1 MLMPEFPPPETH
13 AAYPARDPYG
23 EFPADDAYPASGFA
37 PRLMWL
43 SVLPAAVVALLGAAT
58 VLYVLVAFAET
69 VTTRMGA
76 ALILAWIV
84 CVVVVAIAANR
95 ASAVD
100 RLILARIGALRSST
114 AQRRAEVRRLAERLH
129 RGDRL
134 ESPAELAPAAGDD
147 GFALLQRDLD
157 EVLHV
162 AQVAVVEASAA
173 PPAPPV
179 TNPGHQVE
187 VFVNLAR
194 RLQSLVHR
202 EIQLLDDLENQVEDP
217 DLLKGLFQVDHLATR
232 IRRHAENLAVLG
244 GAVSRRQW
252 SRPVALTEVLRSAI
266 AEVQHYS
273 RVKLVP
279 PIEGTLG
286 GHAVADI
293 IHLVAELVENATNFS
308 APQTQV
314 LLRAQTVT
322 AGVAVEVEDRG
333 LGMPLADQDRVNR
346 LLVDPTGIDVG
357 ELLRDG
363 RIGLFVV
370 GAIAR
375 RHGIT
380 VRLQTNI
387 YGGIQAVL
395 ILPHGLL
402 GAPPQRRE
410 SWQETRSQPR
420 VQLPRHEPPLAVAA
434 NASTA
439 PPAYLPAPAP
449 PQAHDRSPMPSQGI
463 RVEQTAQPAP
473 AWDSAYSPTDS
484 PAAVPAASEAA
495 RYAPGT
501 PAEGTAASGRTA
513 AQIDGGNGRP
523 QLPHRRP
530 QAHLAPQ
537 LQDAPRAP
545 LPEEQVAEPNPTLM
559 ATFTRA
565 FSQGEA
571 GTGGNDRSEGRLGGT
586 S

>member
-1 MLMPEFPPPETH
+1 M
-13 AAYPARDPYG
+13 
-23 EFPADDAYPASGFA
+23 
-37 PRLMWL
+37 
-43 SVLPAAVVALLGAAT
+43 
-58 VLYVLVAFAET
+58 
-69 VTTRMGA
+69 

-84 CVVVVAIAANR
+84 GVVVVAVAANR
-95 ASAVD
+95 ANAID
-100 RLILARIGALRSST
+100 RLLIARIGALRSS
-114 AQRRAEVRRLAERLH
+114 AIQRRAEVQQLTERLR

-134 ESPAELAPAAGDD
+134 ESPAALVPGGGGD
-147 GFALLQRDLD
+147 GFARLQRELD

-162 AQVAVVEASAA
+162 AQVAVVEASTVATA
-173 PPAPPV
+173 PSAP
-179 TNPGHQVE
+179 NSGHQVE

-252 SRPVALTEVLRSAI
+252 SRPVALTEVLRSAM

-286 GHAVADI
+286 GHAVADV

-308 APQTQV
+308 APHTQV

-322 AGVAVEVEDRG
+322 AGIAVEIEDRG
-333 LGMPLADQDRVNR
+333 LGMPLADQDRVNH

-357 ELLRDG
+357 DLLRDG
-363 RIGLFVV
+363 RIGLYVV

-395 ILPHGLL
+395 ILPPGLL
-402 GAPPQRRE
+402 GEPPQRRE
-410 SWQETRSQPR
+410 SWHEPQPQPM
-420 VQLPRHEPPLAVAA
+420 VQTPRHEPPLAVAA
-434 NASTA
+434 DASTA
-439 PPAYLPAPAP
+439 PSAYPGASAP
-449 PQAHDRSPMPSQGI
+449 PRAGDRAPTVRQWA
-463 RVEQTAQPAP
+463 RAEQPAQPA
-473 AWDSAYSPTDS
+473 AWD
-484 PAAVPAASEAA
+484 PAAPPSGRPAAG
-495 RYAPGT
+495 RI
-501 PAEGTAASGRTA
+501 PAGSADGTAASDPAA
-513 AQIDGGNGRP
+513 AQVAGGSNPRP
-523 QLPHRRP
+523 QLPHRKR
-530 QAHLAPQ
+530 QTHLAPQ
-537 LQDAPRAP
+537 LQGAPRVPVSA
-545 LPEEQVAEPNPTLM
+545 EEVGEPDPTLM

-565 FSQGEA
+565 FSQGDPGA
-571 GTGGNDRSEGRLGGT
+571 GGNHGSEARSGGI

>member
-1 MLMPEFPPPETH
+1 M
-13 AAYPARDPYG
+13 
-23 EFPADDAYPASGFA
+23 
-37 PRLMWL
+37 
-43 SVLPAAVVALLGAAT
+43 LPAAVVALLGAAA
-58 VLYVLVAFAET
+58 VFYVLVVSGAT
-69 VTTRMGA
+69 VTVRMGA
-76 ALILAWIV
+76 VLILAWIV
-84 CVVVVAIAANR
+84 AVVVVAVAATR
-95 ASAVD
+95 ANAID
-100 RLILARIGALRSST
+100 RMVVAKIGAVRSST
-114 AQRRAEVRRLAERLH
+114 IQRRAEVQQLIERLR

-134 ESPAELAPAAGDD
+134 ESPAELLPGRLDD
-147 GFALLQRDLD
+147 GFAVLQRELD
-157 EVLHV
+157 EALH
-162 AQVAVVEASAA
+162 AAEVAVVEASAVA
-173 PPAPPV
+173 PAPPV
-179 TNPGHQVE
+179 PNSGYQVE

-252 SRPVALTEVLRSAI
+252 SRPVALTEVLRSAM
-266 AEVQHYS
+266 AEVQQYS

-286 GHAVADI
+286 GHAVADV

-308 APQTQV
+308 APHTQV
-314 LLRAQTVT
+314 LLRAQAVT
-322 AGVAVEVEDRG
+322 AGIAVEVEDRG
-333 LGMPLADQDRVNR
+333 LGIPLADQDRVNQ

-395 ILPHGLL
+395 ILPPGLL

-410 SWQETRSQPR
+410 SWHETQPQPM
-420 VQLPRHEPPLAVAA
+420 VQPPRHEPPHAVAA
-434 NASTA
+434 TASA
-439 PPAYLPAPAP
+439 PPPTYSPAPA
-449 PQAHDRSPMPSQGI
+449 QLGAHDRTPTGSQGI
-463 RVEQTAQPAP
+463 EQAAP
-473 AWDSAYSPTDS
+473 RAAAWDYALSPTNS
-484 PAAVPAASEAA
+484 SAALPAASGFARYTAGPVAEEAA
-495 RYAPGT
+495 AG
-501 PAEGTAASGRTA
+501 GTAAGQA
-513 AQIDGGNGRP
+513 VDGDARP
-523 QLPHRRP
+523 RLPHRRP
-530 QAHLAPQ
+530 QTHLAPQ
-537 LQDAPRAP
+537 LQGAPTASVSK
-545 LPEEQVAEPNPTLM
+545 EQEAEHNPTLM

-571 GTGGNDRSEGRLGGT
+571 GTGGNDGSESRPGGI

>member
-1 MLMPEFPPPETH
+1 MPEFSPPETR
-13 AAYPARDPYG
+13 AAHRARDPYG
-23 EFPADDAYPASGFA
+23 ESPAHDGYPASGLGS
-37 PRLMWL
+37 RLMWL
-43 SVLPAAVVALLGAAT
+43 AVLPAGVVALLGACA
-58 VLYVLVAFAET
+58 VLYVLAASGGT
-69 VTTRMGA
+69 VTTTMGV
-76 ALILAWIV
+76 ALVLAWIV
-84 CVVVVAIAANR
+84 CVVVVAVAAHR
-95 ASAVD
+95 ANAAD
-100 RLILARIGALRSST
+100 RLVVARIGALRSST
-114 AQRRAEVRRLAERLH
+114 IRGRAEVQQLIERLR

-134 ESPAELAPAAGDD
+134 EPPAELVPGTGDD
-147 GFALLQRDLD
+147 GLALLQRELD
-157 EVLHV
+157 EVLHA
-162 AQVAVVEASAA
+162 AQVAVVEASAVA
-173 PPAPPV
+173 PAAPV
-179 TNPGHQVE
+179 SSSGHQVE

-252 SRPVALTEVLRSAI
+252 SRPVALTEVLRSAM

-286 GHAVADI
+286 GHAVADV
-293 IHLVAELVENATNFS
+293 IHLVAELIENATNFS

-322 AGVAVEVEDRG
+322 AGIAVEVEDRG
-333 LGMPLADQDRVNR
+333 LGMPLADQDQVNH

-395 ILPHGLL
+395 ILPPGLL

-410 SWQETRSQPR
+410 SWHETQPQPM
-420 VQLPRHEPPLAVAA
+420 VQTPRYEPPLAVTAD
-434 NASTA
+434 ASTA
-439 PPAYLPAPAP
+439 PPTSSAASAP
-449 PQAHDRSPMPSQGI
+449 PRASDRTPTARQWT
-463 RVEQTAQPAP
+463 RAEQTAQPP
-473 AWDSAYSPTDS
+473 AWD
-484 PAAVPAASEAA
+484 PAAPPLAGEAAGRIPAASAD
-495 RYAPGT
+495 GT
-501 PAEGTAASGRTA
+501 PASDPATAQVA
-513 AQIDGGNGRP
+513 GGSNLRP
-523 QLPHRRP
+523 QLPHRKR
-530 QAHLAPQ
+530 QTHLAPQ
-537 LQDAPRAP
+537 LLDAPRAP
-545 LPEEQVAEPNPTLM
+545 VSEKEVGEPDPTLM

-565 FSQGEA
+565 FSQGDA
-571 GTGGNDRSEGRLGGT
+571 GAGGNDGSEARFGGI

>member
-1 MLMPEFPPPETH
+1 
-13 AAYPARDPYG
+13 
-23 EFPADDAYPASGFA
+23 
-37 PRLMWL
+37 MWL
-43 SVLPAAVVALLGAAT
+43 SVLPAAVVALLGATA
-58 VLYVLVAFAET
+58 VLCVLVTSGET
-69 VTTRMGA
+69 VTARMGW
-76 ALILAWIV
+76 ALVLAWIA
-84 CVVVVAIAANR
+84 CVVVIAIAANR
-95 ASAVD
+95 ANAVD
-100 RLILARIGALRSST
+100 RLVVARIGAVRSST
-114 AQRRAEVRRLAERLH
+114 THRRAEVQWLIERLR
-129 RGDRL
+129 RGERL
-134 ESPAELAPAAGDD
+134 ESPAELVPGRGDD
-147 GFALLQRDLD
+147 GFALLQRELD
-157 EVLHV
+157 EVLHA
-162 AQVAVVEASAA
+162 AQVAVVEASAVTPAA
-173 PPAPPV
+173 PVP
-179 TNPGHQVE
+179 NSGHQVE

-252 SRPVALTEVLRSAI
+252 SRPVALTEVLRSAM
-266 AEVQHYS
+266 AEVQQYS

-286 GHAVADI
+286 GHAVADV

-308 APQTQV
+308 APHTQV
-314 LLRAQTVT
+314 LLRAQAVT
-322 AGVAVEVEDRG
+322 AGIAVEVEDRG

-395 ILPHGLL
+395 ILPPGLL
-402 GAPPQRRE
+402 GAPPQRSE
-410 SWQETRSQPR
+410 SWHEMQPQPQSM
-420 VQLPRHEPPLAVAA
+420 VQPPRHEPQFAMVASG
-434 NASTA
+434 STPP
-439 PPAYLPAPAP
+439 PPAYSPAPAP
-449 PQAHDRSPMPSQGI
+449 PRVHDRTPMPSEGI
-463 RVEQTAQPAP
+463 RAEVTAQPSA
-473 AWDSAYSPTDS
+473 AWDYLSSPTDS
-484 PAAVPAASEAA
+484 SASLPAASEAA
-495 RYAPGT
+495 RYAG
-501 PAEGTAASGRTA
+501 GTAAEGA
-513 AQIDGGNGRP
+513 AASDPTTSQFADGDARP
-523 QLPHRRP
+523 QLPHRKP
-530 QAHLAPQ
+530 QTHLAPQ
-537 LQDAPRAP
+537 LHGAPSAP
-545 LPEEQVAEPNPTLM
+545 VSVEQVAEHDPTLM

-571 GTGGNDRSEGRLGGT
+571 GTGGNDGSEGRLDGI

>member
-1 MLMPEFPPPETH
+1 M
-13 AAYPARDPYG
+13 
-23 EFPADDAYPASGFA
+23 
-37 PRLMWL
+37 
-43 SVLPAAVVALLGAAT
+43 VIAVLGAAA
-58 VLYVLVAFAET
+58 VLYVLVASGET
-69 VTTRMGA
+69 VTTRMGVV
-76 ALILAWIV
+76 LVLAWIV
-84 CVVVVAIAANR
+84 CVVVIAVAANR
-95 ASAVD
+95 ANAAD
-100 RLILARIGALRSST
+100 RLVTARIDALRSST
-114 AQRRAEVRRLAERLH
+114 NQRRVEVQQRIQRLRRGE
-129 RGDRL
+129 RL
-134 ESPAELAPAAGDD
+134 ESPAELASLTGGD
-147 GFALLQRDLD
+147 GFALLQRELD
-157 EVLHV
+157 EVLHA
-162 AQVAVVEASAA
+162 AQVALAEASAVTPA
-173 PPAPPV
+173 APAPSS
-179 TNPGHQVE
+179 GHQVE

-279 PIEGTLG
+279 PIEGTVG
-286 GHAVADI
+286 GHAVADV

-308 APQTQV
+308 APHTQV
-314 LLRAQTVT
+314 LLRAQAVT
-322 AGVAVEVEDRG
+322 AGIAVEVEDRG

-346 LLVDPTGIDVG
+346 LLADPTGIDVG

-370 GAIAR
+370 GVIAR

-395 ILPHGLL
+395 IVPPGLL

-410 SWQETRSQPR
+410 PWHETQSQPMIHA
-420 VQLPRHEPPLAVAA
+420 PRHEPPSLAVAA
-434 NASTA
+434 TASTA
-439 PPAYLPAPAP
+439 PPAYSPAPAP
-449 PQAHDRSPMPSQGI
+449 PLFNDRTRVAGQGT
-463 RVEQTAQPAP
+463 RAEQVAQPA
-473 AWDSAYSPTDS
+473 AWDWAGPSL
-484 PAAVPAASEAA
+484 A
-495 RYAPGT
+495 REDARHTLT
-501 PAEGTAASGRTA
+501 PAQGNPASDPA
-513 AQIDGGNGRP
+513 PAQVDGSARP
-523 QLPHRRP
+523 QLPHRKP

-537 LQDAPRAP
+537 LQAVSTAP
-545 LPEEQVAEPNPTLM
+545 LAKEEVAEPDPTLM

-571 GTGGNDRSEGRLGGT
+571 GPGGDDGSERRSGGI

>member
-1 MLMPEFPPPETH
+1 MLMPEFSPSDTR
-13 AAYPARDPYG
+13 AAHRARDPHGESPARDG
-23 EFPADDAYPASGFA
+23 RPASGVKSH
-37 PRLMWL
+37 LMWL
-43 SVLPAAVVALLGAAT
+43 AVLPASVVTLLGAVAVVYVLAASGETVTATVGWSLVAAWVMSVAVVAVAAHRANAIDR
-58 VLYVLVAFAET
+58 L
-69 VTTRMGA
+69 
-76 ALILAWIV
+76 
-84 CVVVVAIAANR
+84 VVARIA
-95 ASAVD
+95 
-100 RLILARIGALRSST
+100 ALRSSVV
-114 AQRRAEVRRLAERLH
+114 QRGAEVQHLTERL
-129 RGDRL
+129 RSGDRL
-134 ESPAELAPAAGDD
+134 EAPAELVPGTGRD
-147 GFALLQRDLD
+147 GFALLQRELD

-162 AQVAVVEASAA
+162 AQVAVVEASAVASAA
-173 PPAPPV
+173 PVPH
-179 TNPGHQVE
+179 TGHQVE

-286 GHAVADI
+286 GHAVADV

-308 APQTQV
+308 APHTQV

-322 AGVAVEVEDRG
+322 SGIAVEVEDRG
-333 LGMPLADQDRVNR
+333 LGMPVADQERVNR
-346 LLVDPTGIDVG
+346 LLVDPTVIDVNK
-357 ELLRDG
+357 LLRDG

-375 RHGIT
+375 RHGIA

-395 ILPHGLL
+395 ILPPGLL

-410 SWQETRSQPR
+410 SWHETQPQPI
-420 VQLPRHEPPLAVAA
+420 VQPPRREPSPAVAA
-434 NASTA
+434 SSSA
-439 PPAYLPAPAP
+439 PPTYSAAAVPSRPTDRVAT
-449 PQAHDRSPMPSQGI
+449 AHQQTFS
-463 RVEQTAQPAP
+463 EQTAWPAAWNATAHPSVPETNGHGPTGSAQAAP
-473 AWDSAYSPTDS
+473 ASD
-484 PAAVPAASEAA
+484 PAA
-495 RYAPGT
+495 APVAG
-501 PAEGTAASGRTA
+501 
-513 AQIDGGNGRP
+513 GGNDRP
-523 QLPHRRP
+523 PLPHRQR
-530 QAHLAPQ
+530 QTHLAPQ
-537 LQDAPRAP
+537 LQGTPRASVT
-545 LPEEQVAEPNPTLM
+545 EQGVGEPDPTLM

-565 FSQGEA
+565 FTQGNAGAENDGSEA
-571 GTGGNDRSEGRLGGT
+571 RFGGT

>member
-1 MLMPEFPPPETH
+1 MTSDF
-13 AAYPARDPYG
+13 R
-23 EFPADDAYPASGFA
+23 

-43 SVLPAAVVALLGAAT
+43 SVLPAAVVTVIGAAA
-58 VLYVLVAFAET
+58 VFSVLVASGEA
-69 VTTRMGA
+69 VTSRMGA
-76 ALILAWIV
+76 ALILAWV
-84 CVVVVAIAANR
+84 ACVVVVAVAANR
-95 ASAVD
+95 AVAVD
-100 RLILARIGALRSST
+100 RLIIARIGALRSET
-114 AQRRAEVRRLAERLH
+114 AQRRVEVQNLIERLR

-134 ESPAELAPAAGDD
+134 DPPAELAPLTASDEFGLLRHELD
-147 GFALLQRDLD
+147 GILR
-157 EVLHV
+157 V
-162 AQVAVVEASAA
+162 AQAAVVEAAA
-173 PPAPPV
+173 AQTTPPV
-179 TNPGHQVE
+179 ANSSHQVE

-279 PIEGTLG
+279 PIEGTVG
-286 GHAVADI
+286 GHAVADV

-308 APQTQV
+308 GPHTQV

-322 AGVAVEVEDRG
+322 AGIAVEVEDRG
-333 LGMPLADQDRVNR
+333 LGMPVTDQDRVNR
-346 LLVDPTGIDVG
+346 LLVDPTRIDVG

-370 GAIAR
+370 GVIAR

-395 ILPHGLL
+395 ILPPGLL
-402 GAPPQRRE
+402 GAPSQRRE
-410 SWQETRSQPR
+410 SWHDTQPQPIVRPPSRAVAGHAPAAPPPHVPTSASPRALDGAPSIPQGTRRATMAPLPERGSATSPLVREAAEVIPSESAEVNRAGEPTTASFAGGNARPR
-420 VQLPRHEPPLAVAA
+420 LPRR
-434 NASTA
+434 
-439 PPAYLPAPAP
+439 
-449 PQAHDRSPMPSQGI
+449 QR
-463 RVEQTAQPAP
+463 
-473 AWDSAYSPTDS
+473 
-484 PAAVPAASEAA
+484 
-495 RYAPGT
+495 
-501 PAEGTAASGRTA
+501 
-513 AQIDGGNGRP
+513 
-523 QLPHRRP
+523 

-537 LQDAPRAP
+537 LQAAPRP
-545 LPEEQVAEPNPTLM
+545 PSQQQEGAEPDPTLM

-565 FSQGEA
+565 FTHGA
-571 GTGGNDRSEGRLGGT
+571 ADAGGNDGSADRLGGT